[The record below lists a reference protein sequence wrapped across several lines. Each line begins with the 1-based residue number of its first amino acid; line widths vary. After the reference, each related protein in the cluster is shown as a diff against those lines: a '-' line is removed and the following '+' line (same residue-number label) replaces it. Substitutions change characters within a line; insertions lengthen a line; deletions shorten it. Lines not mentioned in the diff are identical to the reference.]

1 MSLLFAL
8 MLVLVCLLIWT
19 RDTQMHKLTK
29 QAHACKK
36 VAAELHAC
44 NESLDECRGEVKS
57 FEDGVKFTRLE
68 ADLKEANDQ
77 VALLAEQL
85 LLHKAM
91 LTSANEVADGY
102 INPSRTYTG
111 ISREFG
117 LLSQSGVWSQD
128 DIALRQKLNDREA
141 MIEDLRL
148 KVQQRTA
155 DVNGLV
161 AELMAAKYGGTRAAR
176 SKPASIMNWS
186 GPQ

>member
-19 RDTQMHKLTK
+19 RDTQMRKLTQ
-29 QAHACKK
+29 QARKCKD
-36 VAAELHAC
+36 VAGSLRKC
-44 NESLDECRGEVKS
+44 NEALDECRGEVTS

-85 LLHKAM
+85 LLHRSM

-102 INPSRTYTG
+102 VNPSRTYTG

-128 DIALRQKLNDREA
+128 DVELRQKLNDREA

-155 DVNGLV
+155 EVNGLM
-161 AELMAAKYGGTRAAR
+161 AELMDAKYGGTRMMRQHAAV
-176 SKPASIMNWS
+176 SNWH